1 MYVKMLIFV
10 GFCKGH
16 EIVLFGY
23 VVMCVISSH
32 KNEGQMKTHYNYSE
46 NPLLVFSYVVM

>member
-1 MYVKMLIFV
+1 MYVKILIFV
-10 GFCKGH
+10 GFCERH

-32 KNEGQMKTHYNYSE
+32 KNEGHMKTDYNYSE
-46 NPLLVFSYVVM
+46 KTLLAFSYVVM